1 MNFILNLVAVILTM
15 AAALVFLGSLIINL
29 IRALK
34 VNKLIKL
41 DPDFVEGVV
50 TEIIKQKNQ
59 VYVRIEYTSK
69 INMLKFNELFS
80 LTYKEFNDQYYEGQ
94 KVKVYYPKLKDIK
107 NVTCFPT
114 YLEGQKM
121 SINAGQLFTDII
133 LFAGGAWIAWIVL
146 GSVITPCEK
155 TGLIGLEWNG
165 RPFIEATRSLDTA
178 VEGVTPCLTG
188 IYVIVM
194 FMFYLMLFTYIKER
208 LFGMSSEHKTS
219 YLKICG
225 IKGTAEVK
233 TFKFGKSK
241 NAQGVKESILEI
253 EFFTNS
259 GEKVNCSL
267 NSYLYTNTQEQ
278 YIDILYDELNPKNV
292 VYYVNNGK

>member
-1 MNFILNLVAVILTM
+1 MNFILNLIAVILTM
-15 AAALVFLGSLIINL
+15 AAAIVFLGSLIINL
-29 IRALK
+29 VRALK

-41 DPDFVEGVV
+41 DPDYVEGKVV
-50 TEIIKQKNQ
+50 EIIKHKNQ
-59 VYVRIEYTSK
+59 VFVRVEYTSK
-69 INMLKFNELFS
+69 VNMLKFNELFQ

-94 KVKVYYPKLKDIK
+94 DVKVYYPKLGDLK

-121 SINAGQLFTDII
+121 GINAGQLFTDIL
-133 LFAGGAWIAWIVL
+133 LFAGGAWVAWVVL
-146 GSVITPCEK
+146 NYVITPCKK

-165 RPFIEATRSLDTA
+165 RPFIESTRNFDTIA
-178 VEGVTPCLTG
+178 EGAEPCLTG
-188 IYVIVM
+188 IYVIIII
-194 FMFYLMLFTYIKER
+194 MFYVMLFTYIKER
-208 LFGMSSEHKTS
+208 LFGMSAEHKTS

-233 TFKFGKSK
+233 TFKFGRSK
-241 NAQGVKESILEI
+241 NAQGVKESLLEI

-267 NSYLYTNTQEQ
+267 NSYLYTQTQEQ
-278 YIDILYDELNPKNV
+278 YIDILYDEKNPKNV
-292 VYYVNNGK
+292 GC

>member
-1 MNFILNLVAVILTM
+1 MNFILNLIAVILTM
-15 AAALVFLGSLIINL
+15 AAALVFLASLVINL
-29 IRALK
+29 VRALK

-41 DPDFVEGVV
+41 DPDYIEGEVI
-50 TEIIKQKNQ
+50 EIIKHKNQ
-59 VYVRIEYTSK
+59 VFVRVEYVSK
-69 INMLKFNELFS
+69 VNMLKFNELFQ

-94 KVKVYYPKLKDIK
+94 KVKVYYPKLNDTKR
-107 NVTCFPT
+107 VTCFPT
-114 YLEGQKM
+114 YLEGQKKG
-121 SINAGQLFTDII
+121 INAGQLFTDIL
-133 LFAGGAWIAWIVL
+133 LFGGGAYIAWVVL
-146 GSVITPCEK
+146 SSVISPCPE

-165 RPFIEATRSLDTA
+165 RPFIESTRNLDTIL
-178 VEGVTPCLTG
+178 EGATPCLTG
-188 IYVIVM
+188 IYVIIIL
-194 FMFYLMLFTYIKER
+194 MFYVMLFTYIKER
-208 LFGMSSEHKTS
+208 LFGMSAEHKTA

-233 TFKFGKSK
+233 TFKFGRSK
-241 NAQGVKESILEI
+241 NAQGVKESLLEI

-267 NSYLYTNTQEQ
+267 NSYLYTQTQEQ